1 MTDVP
6 AYPEHWPDVV
16 RDAFDAVLEQ
26 RRDLAGAEF
35 AALETA
41 CELLAAG
48 EAHAIVAREAGGVA
62 TGSTGQIVVHPS
74 SVESRLARTAAAG
87 ILARL
92 VPPPTSGK
100 LTASE
105 RGRQGAASRWHGKT

>member
-1 MTDVP
+1 MTDAT
-6 AYPEHWPDVV
+6 AYPEHWPAVV
-16 RDAFDAVLEQ
+16 RDAYESVIAQ
-26 RRDLAGAEF
+26 RPELAGAEF

-48 EAHAIVAREAGGVA
+48 EAHAVVAREAGGVA

-74 SVESRLARTAAAG
+74 SIESRLNRTAAAG

-92 VPPPTSGK
+92 ALPPTNGK

-105 RGRQGAASRWHGKT
+105 RGRQGAAARWQGRT

>member
-1 MTDVP
+1 MTAAT
-6 AYPEHWPDVV
+6 AYPEHWPDAV
-16 RDAFDAVLEQ
+16 RDVYDSVIEQ
-26 RRDLAGAEF
+26 RPDLAGAEF
-35 AALETA
+35 ATLETA

-48 EAHAIVAREAGGVA
+48 EAHAVVAREAGGVA

-74 SVESRLARTAAAG
+74 SVESRLNRTAAAG

-92 VPPPTSGK
+92 APPPTSGR

-105 RGRQGAASRWHGKT
+105 RGRQGAAGRWQGKT